1 MVIVTATASETIAPA
16 AASDAATAVVV
27 DPRANSGRRPRLR
40 DRAVRLAESVTT
52 PLMPA
57 DYLDLFAPLR
67 SGAELR
73 GEIVSVTAETPDAAT
88 IVIKPGADWAG
99 HVPGQYVRV
108 GIDVDGVRLWRAYSL
123 THGARGDRNI
133 SITVK
138 AVPDGVVSNHLVH
151 NCPVGSLVHLEPAAG
166 EFVLPDVKGGKLL
179 MVTAG
184 SGITPVIGMLR
195 NLFPVAEKGVVSL
208 ERSKNFDIVVVH
220 VAPSEPDSIFLSDL
234 KALDAAGKIR
244 LVARYDDVHGVLD
257 VNQLESL
264 VPDLTQ
270 RTTLACG
277 PGGLLDALAV
287 HHASIGVPLLIEQF
301 RTARVDAGEGG
312 TVCFEKSD
320 VTLELDGAT
329 TLLDAAEEAGMLM
342 RSGCRMGLCM
352 GCLVPL
358 EEGTVR
364 DLRNGALTTAVPG
377 ESGVV
382 KIQTCIS
389 AAAGPCRINK

>member
-1 MVIVTATASETIAPA
+1 MVEA
-16 AASDAATAVVV
+16 A
-27 DPRANSGRRPRLR
+27 
-40 DRAVRLAESVTT
+40 TT
-52 PLMPA
+52 PLLPA

-67 SGAELR
+67 SGADLR
-73 GEIVSVTAETPDAAT
+73 GKIVSVHAETPDAAT

-123 THGARGDRNI
+123 THGSRSDRNI

-151 NCPVGSLVHLEPAAG
+151 HCPVGSLVHLEPAAG

-195 NLFPVAEKGVVSL
+195 NLFPVAQQGVLSL

-234 KALDAAGKIR
+234 KQLDEAGKIR
-244 LVARYDDVHGVLD
+244 LIARYDDVHGVLD
-257 VNQLESL
+257 VNRLEEL
-264 VPDLTQ
+264 VPDLAE

-277 PGGLLDALAV
+277 PGGLLDALAA
-287 HHASIGVPLLIEQF
+287 HHDAVGLPLLVEQF
-301 RTARVDAGEGG
+301 RTARVEAGEGG
-312 TVCFEKSD
+312 TVHFEKSD

-364 DLRNGALTTAVPG
+364 DLRNGALTSAVPG
-377 ESGVV
+377 ESDTV

-389 AAAGPCRINK
+389 AAAGPCRISK